1 MWRGA
6 AAARFDSMTSIPIR
20 LAEAQA
26 PRYTSYPTAPH
37 FSEAVGG
44 SLYRSWLKEL
54 RYDAPLSL
62 YLHVPFCHQ
71 LCWYCGCHTAVANDY
86 KRVAAYVELLRQ
98 EIALLGRVLGAKGA
112 GGRPVTGLHW
122 GGGTPSILSAEDFT
136 GVMAQ
141 LREVF
146 DFQPEAELA
155 IEIDPRHLTAEKAAA
170 LVAAGINRA
179 SLGVQD
185 FNPHVQEAIN
195 RVQSFEATA
204 AAAQSLRDAGIAALN
219 FDLMYGL
226 PHQSLEDVKQTAS
239 LAADIHP
246 QRVSVF
252 GYAHVPWMKKHQKL
266 IDEAALPGAEER
278 LAQAAMAE
286 RVLLLRGYRAVGM
299 DHFALPD
306 DPLFRYA
313 DEGRLHR
320 NFQGYTTDQAE
331 VLLGLGVSSIGTLP
345 HGYVQNEKDLVAYA
359 KELRAGRLP
368 VARGIGL
375 TPEDRLR
382 RDVIQ
387 SLMCSFTVD
396 LRAQAVAHGRPG
408 FDFSESLERLVPLAD
423 EGLVKVED
431 SKVQVTEEGKR
442 AVRLIASCFDA
453 YLRGRGGADT
463 RYSKAV

>member
-1 MWRGA
+1 
-6 AAARFDSMTSIPIR
+6 MTSIPIR

-44 SLYRSWLKEL
+44 SLYRSWLREL
-54 RYDAPLSL
+54 RYDTPLSL

-71 LCWYCGCHTAVANDY
+71 LCWYCGCHTSVANNY
-86 KRVAAYVELLRQ
+86 ERIAAYVGLLRQ
-98 EIALLGRVLGAKGA
+98 EIALLGRVLGP
-112 GGRPVTGLHW
+112 GRPVTGVHW
-122 GGGTPSILSAEDFT
+122 GGGTPSILSAEDFSA
-136 GVMAQ
+136 VMAE

-146 DFQPEAELA
+146 DFRPEAELA
-155 IEIDPRHLTAEKAAA
+155 IEIDPRHLTAEKAEA
-170 LVAAGINRA
+170 LAAAGINRA

-204 AAAQSLRDAGIAALN
+204 GAARALREAGIEALN

-226 PHQSLEDVKQTAS
+226 PHQSLEDVKQTAA

-252 GYAHVPWMKKHQKL
+252 GYAHVPWMKKHQKM
-266 IDEAALPGAEER
+266 IDTAALPGAEER
-278 LAQAAMAE
+278 LAQAEAAE
-286 RVLLLRGYRAVGM
+286 HILLLRGYRTVGM

-313 DEGRLHR
+313 AEGRLHR

-345 HGYVQNEKDLVAYA
+345 HGYAQNEKDLVAYA
-359 KELRAGRLP
+359 KALSAGRLP
-368 VARGIGL
+368 VARGVGL

-387 SLMCSFTVD
+387 SLMCTFFVD

-408 FDFSESLERLVPLAD
+408 FDFSESLERLVPLAGD
-423 EGLVKVED
+423 GLVTVEG
-431 SKVQVTEEGKR
+431 SKVRVTEEGKR

-453 YLRGRGGADT
+453 YLGNGG